1 MKKAHAELAKA
12 VNAAKQVVKLMGAAH
27 VSKFEM
33 ERIDHVTTPLY
44 PPPCQD
50 REFSISRRLKDLEG
64 EGLFWDKHIRVRHGF
79 GGGTGLAALSLPQGL
94 SLPVVAYIIKLFLPF
109 PFA

>member
-1 MKKAHAELAKA
+1 MESW
-12 VNAAKQVVKLMGAAH
+12 MG
-27 VSKFEM
+27 KMDTFEM

-50 REFSISRRLKDLEG
+50 HEFPISRKLKDLERG
-64 EGLFWDKHIRVRHGF
+64 GVVLGQTCLGRTWFWWVP
-79 GGGTGLAALSLPQGL
+79 GTGLAALSLLQGL
-94 SLPVVAYIIKLFLPF
+94 SLPVVAYIIKQFLPF

>member
-1 MKKAHAELAKA
+1 MDT
-12 VNAAKQVVKLMGAAH
+12 
-27 VSKFEM
+27 FEM

-50 REFSISRRLKDLEG
+50 HEFPISRKLKDLEG
-64 EGLFWDKHIRVRHGF
+64 GVVLGQTHLGRTWFWRWVP
-79 GGGTGLAALSLPQGL
+79 GTGLAALSLPQGL